1 MSLPSSYY
9 TFQKTLDQFIYFSP
23 ITMGGSSG
31 RSVKISKALFL
42 PFFCAVDPNTHDG
55 QAIIRQIENL
65 RTTCTIARGET
76 GSNYANN
83 PKQSS
88 QHIACLGKLNDGFS
102 QVLIVKNLHV
112 HYRISQESGDKC
124 PTIYITQVKAI
135 NRDAGSL
142 PGLYELKTSLRGSVL
157 PEQMKNK
164 QVDGKKVYINGASQ
178 TVKDAM
184 MQAQYATSDK
194 NTILFYSPASVSDDF
209 GMWQSKALSHA
220 TKNTI
225 NELVNVFKENQNRG
239 VSWYVE
245 GEGTALLSEAL
256 KRIPGELNKHQFR
269 FVNPIGNTSKVLQ
282 ILTTKKAILEG
293 DFFSYHHNAT
303 ALFSISKQKDKLMSA
318 MGKLPAGKNYD
329 KITRSYIMKSI
340 EGLAHVGSRSVTQH
354 DKLNLANQTFVQWL
368 RKAGVYR

>member
-1 MSLPSSYY
+1 MDLPSSYY
-9 TFQKTLDQFIYFSP
+9 TFQKSLDQFIYFSP
-23 ITMGGSSG
+23 LTMGGSSG

-42 PFFCAVDPNTHDG
+42 PFFCAVDPSAHDG

-76 GSNYANN
+76 GSNYTNN

-88 QHIACLGKLNDGFS
+88 QHTTRLGKLNDGFS

-112 HYRISQESGDKC
+112 YYRVSQELGDKS
-124 PTIYITQVKAI
+124 PSIYITQVRAV
-135 NRDAGSL
+135 NDGAGSS
-142 PGLYELKTSLRGSVL
+142 PGLYEPKISRDGAITPIKMNQSSI
-157 PEQMKNK
+157 
-164 QVDGKKVYINGASQ
+164 DGKKVYINGASQ
-178 TVKDAM
+178 SVEGAM
-184 MQAQYATSDK
+184 QQAQYATSDK
-194 NTILFYSPASVSDDF
+194 NTVLFYSPACVSDDL
-209 GMWQSKALSHA
+209 GVWQSKTLSYA

-225 NELVNVFKENQNRG
+225 NELVNVFKESQNRS

-256 KRIPGELNKHQFR
+256 KRIPGNLNKHQFR

-282 ILTTKKAILEG
+282 ILTTKKAVLEG
-293 DFFSYHHNAT
+293 DFFSYHHNT
-303 ALFSISKQKDKLMSA
+303 AALSSLSKQKNELMSA

-329 KITRSYIMKSI
+329 KITRGYIMKSI
-340 EGLAHVGSRSVTQH
+340 EGLALVGSRGVPKQ
-354 DKLNLANQTFVQWL
+354 DKLNSANQTFVQVL